1 MAGING
7 AAVSCVVVYTIMFF
21 VSTFYTCRVTER
33 GMRDNLRLILVPLV
47 AGISMLIVTW
57 AVRALLFVHLPIP
70 VLLCVEIVAAAGAF
84 IGTVQALGPAVL
96 SDARALLSEL
106 LRPEKAADTGI
117 AS

>member
-1 MAGING
+1 
-7 AAVSCVVVYTIMFF
+7 MFF

-57 AVRALLFVHLPIP
+57 AVRALLFVHLPTP
-70 VLLCVEIVAAAGAF
+70 VLLCVEIAAAAVAFLGA
-84 IGTVQALGPAVL
+84 VHVLGPTVL
-96 SDARALLSEL
+96 GDARALLSEL
-106 LRPEKAADTGI
+106 LRPEKTADTGAGM